1 MPRGTPRQARGP
13 APTRIPNARTSPTA
27 RWLLRSRLPA
37 AALLLI
43 LAAVPRLAD
52 LGRFVTWDE
61 PAWIYRTLRF
71 WQAVGAWRW
80 EDTLVAAHPGI
91 PTVWLGGLG
100 LALDSAPLAGA
111 WQVLADLEGLGLRLD
126 DDAALKALGPLLA
139 AATWPIALANALLV
153 LLCFVLADRL
163 VGRWTAFVFAG
174 WLALDPFFVGFSR
187 VLHVDA
193 LQAGLGALALLAA
206 AVYARQGGRRYLV
219 LSALTASLAAL
230 AKVPG
235 LFVAPWALLL
245 VAARG
250 PRLPRRFADAGLWL
264 LVAATTA
271 LLVWPAL
278 GADPLG
284 TLEAV
289 RGGGTRYAERAIDT
303 AHFFMGQVVDS
314 PGPAFYPVA
323 WLSRAGLWLLLGL
336 LLAPLVWRF
345 GRRTERRV
353 WLAAVA
359 LALSYALLLSLS
371 PKKFDRYLLPTWPAW
386 AMAGALGLRALVRW
400 RRWRL
405 PAALGLAALAIALP
419 AIATAR
425 AHPYALAWYAPQA
438 GGLRGALGRLPVG
451 WGEGLDQ
458 VARQIEDHARLTAT
472 RPVVMTAAMAGLAPL
487 TDSAVL
493 EQAPA
498 NLPRADLVLRYVAD
512 TQAPVPGWLTETLR
526 AAPLYTTTVAGL
538 PYAWLYAN
546 PETEQAAEIV
556 RSDPAPVLL
565 TPPDLALGSADGI
578 RRINVPP
585 GAVDL
590 GEAGAQWVDAV
601 LRENTEGIWLATLRG
616 EAPGM
621 EELPPS
627 PDAEALTY
635 HLATRAERGTSRET
649 ARLRL
654 TRFRP
659 DALAEHRY
667 RGEGDWMQSPRARF
681 EGGPEL
687 VGAHRRTSNLS
698 WSRALGLAL
707 DWAGLDP
714 GAEPVLVSA
723 QLVDREGRLWGQTDE
738 PLAAPEAM
746 SSASQA
752 LALYAWPGTPPG
764 DYRILLGVYRA
775 SDGERLAA
783 SSETHPLDDR
793 RVQLGHARVV
803 RAPSQPALED
813 LAPAIPLASDLGS
826 VRLLGATLPATPRSP
841 GDEAPLTLF
850 WELAEYEGTGARLEL
865 LVGTGSVEPR
875 LVLTDTVLP
884 QLDDGRLDPA
894 FVGEPGD
901 RFRSQHRFRVPARA
915 GDGERELWLRIV
927 PQDGQAAAPP
937 VRLGAIEVADRER
950 VYEPPPGLR
959 PDGARFGALAELV
972 GHEAVWRRE
981 GEQAVLALNLVW
993 RALEPTEASYQ
1004 VFVHLLDAEGQI
1016 LAQHDGLPQGGAA
1029 PTAGWLPGEIVVDPV
1044 ALSLPAD
1051 RAGELARVLVG
1062 LYDRDT
1068 GARLTATDAAGL
1080 GLGDS
1085 VELAVAAA
1093 IKDPAAP

>member
-1 MPRGTPRQARGP
+1 MPRGFNTAGP
-13 APTRIPNARTSPTA
+13 YRIAHRI
-27 RWLLRSRLPA
+27 LRSRLA
-37 AALLLI
+37 AATVLLL
-43 LAAVPRLAD
+43 LAAWPRLAG

-71 WQAVGAWRW
+71 WQAVADGRW

-111 WQVLADLEGLGLRLD
+111 WQVVADLEGLGLRLD

-139 AATWPIALANALLV
+139 AATWPVALANALLI
-153 LLCFVLADRL
+153 LLCFILADRL

-174 WLALDPFFVGFSR
+174 WLALDPFLVGFAR

-193 LQAGLGALALLAA
+193 LQTGLGAAALLAA
-206 AVYARQGGRRYLV
+206 AVYARQGGRRYLFV
-219 LSALTASLAAL
+219 SALTASLAAL

-250 PRLPRRFADAGLWL
+250 PRMPRRFADAGLWL
-264 LVAATTA
+264 LLAATTA
-271 LLVWPAL
+271 LLLWPAL

-284 TLEAV
+284 TVEAV

-303 AHFFMGQVVDS
+303 AHFFLGQVVES

-336 LLAPLVWRF
+336 LLAPLVWRY
-345 GRRTERRV
+345 GRRAERRV

-419 AIATAR
+419 AMTTAR

-438 GGLRGALGRLPVG
+438 GGLQGALGRLPVG

-458 VARQIEDHARLTAT
+458 VARQIEDRARLTAT

-487 TDSAVL
+487 TGSPVL
-493 EQAPA
+493 ELAPA
-498 NLPRADLVLRYVAD
+498 NLPRADLVLRYVSD

-526 AAPLYTTTVAGL
+526 AAPLYTATVGGL

-546 PETEQAAEIV
+546 PETEQAAEII
-556 RSDPAPVLL
+556 RADPAPVLL
-565 TPPDLALGSADGI
+565 TPPDLVLRNAPGVDAI
-578 RRINVPP
+578 PVPP
-585 GAVDL
+585 GTV
-590 GEAGAQWVDAV
+590 AGDRSGAEWVNAHLSGADWVDALLGEHPEGLWLAV
-601 LRENTEGIWLATLRG
+601 LRDDV
-616 EAPGM
+616 PGM

-627 PDAEALTY
+627 PDAEALAFR
-635 HLATRAERGTSRET
+635 LATRAERGVTRET

-659 DALAEHRY
+659 DPLAEHRY
-667 RGEGDWMQSPRARF
+667 RGEGDWTRSPRARF

-687 VGAHRRTSNLS
+687 TGSHRRASRLS
-698 WSRALGLAL
+698 WSRALGLTL
-707 DWAGLDP
+707 NWAGLDA
-714 GAEPVLVSA
+714 GAEPLLVSV
-723 QLVDREGRLWGQTDE
+723 QLVDQEGRLWGQTDE
-738 PLAAPEAM
+738 PLAAPEAGTF
-746 SSASQA
+746 ASQA
-752 LALYAWPGTPPG
+752 LTLYAWPGTPPG
-764 DYRILLGVYRA
+764 DYRLLLGVYRA
-775 SDGERLAA
+775 SDGQRLTA
-783 SSETHPLDDR
+783 SSDTHPLDDR
-793 RVQLGHARVV
+793 RVQLGIARVV
-803 RAPSQPALED
+803 RAPSQPTLEA
-813 LAPAIPLASDLGS
+813 LAPAIPLASNLGS

-850 WELAEYEGTGARLEL
+850 WELVDYGGTGERLEL
-865 LVGTGSVEPR
+865 LLDTGSVEPS

-884 QLDDGRLDPA
+884 QSEDGRLDPA
-894 FVGEPGD
+894 FLGEPGD
-901 RFRSQHRFRVPARA
+901 RFRSQHRLRVPARA
-915 GDGERELWLRIV
+915 GDGERELWLRLV
-927 PQDGQAAAPP
+927 PQDGQAATPP
-937 VRLGAIEVADRER
+937 LRLGGIEVAGRER
-950 VYEPPPGLR
+950 VFEPPPGIQ
-959 PDGARFGALAELV
+959 PDGARFGDLAELV
-972 GHEAVWRRE
+972 GHSAAWRRE
-981 GEQAVLALNLVW
+981 GEQAVLALDLVW

-1004 VFVHLLDAEGQI
+1004 VFVHLLDAEGKI
-1016 LAQHDGLPQGGAA
+1016 LAQHDGLPQGGAT

-1044 ALSLPAD
+1044 ELSLPAD
-1051 RAGELARVLVG
+1051 RTGALARVVVG

-1068 GARLTATDAAGL
+1068 GARLPATDGAGR

-1093 IKDPAAP
+1093 TEDPAVP